1 MQQWLQKYHL
11 RWKMALVIIIGL
23 LFTANHVMAEQP
35 DGVKTIPNWELKW
48 GGPNDRIQDIITLS
62 DKEQWMTIESGAE
75 MPDKPEKISTVWI
88 RIQLPKQLPKD
99 YGMYIDGIYAQQLLV
114 YMDDQLIREI
124 KFDFPVDEQRS
135 LFPLSTEDGGKAVY
149 LKLQTSMDR
158 LGIHSDVRIDHFE
171 SLTRAYILQD
181 LQSIIL
187 GCAFLFIAAIMLI
200 CSLFLKQIQ
209 QASWI
214 SLCLIILTL
223 GMIFLG
229 YTPFIYANFTGFG
242 DVFLDV
248 FDISLAIFLPALTYF
263 FEKIFDNGNF
273 KWIRLFR
280 KFQIGYS
287 VFTIIFMVFNHLNHY
302 RFMDTYVF
310 FTLTL
315 LSTIMI
321 IQFILI
327 IGVSIYFVLR
337 GNKEAVIFSS
347 GFAILALMGMFDL
360 IIYYANN
367 QKYQFFLWKFG
378 VVGFIIALIV
388 ILGRRF
394 AINQEQMSN
403 YSKELEFYNHQLQ
416 LSEKMEMISSLAASV
431 AHEVRNPLQVTRG
444 FLQLVAART
453 DDKNKEYMTIAIEE
467 LDRASV
473 IITDFLTFAKP
484 QLDEIVQL
492 NVSKEINQIE
502 GIIVPLATLNGGR
515 IIVNVPSDLHINGN
529 SSKLKQI
536 LINIIKN
543 SIEAFQ
549 VDGQIH
555 IWAYEKNDEIFI
567 HIKDNGEG
575 IEPVQLAKLGEPY
588 YSTKTKGTGLGL
600 MVTFRLI
607 EIMKGHI
614 EFKSQKYLGTEVII
628 RFPKVVV
635 N

>member
-1 MQQWLQKYHL
+1 MQQWLQKHHL
-11 RWKMALVIIIGL
+11 RWKIGVAIILGL
-23 LFTANHVMAEQP
+23 LFMANYVMAEQP
-35 DGVKTIPNWELKW
+35 DGVKTIPNWEMKW
-48 GGPNDRIQDIITLS
+48 GGPNDTIQDIITS
-62 DKEQWMTIESGAE
+62 TDKENWMTIESGAG
-75 MPDKPEKISTVWI
+75 MPDKPKNVSIAWV
-88 RIQLPKQLPKD
+88 RIQLPEMLPKD
-99 YGMYIDGIYAQQLLV
+99 FGLYIDGIYAQKVTV
-114 YMDDQLIREI
+114 YISDRMVREVEYN
-124 KFDFPVDEQRS
+124 FPVDEQRS
-135 LFPLSTEDGGKAVY
+135 LFPVSSVDGGKMVY
-149 LKLQTSMDR
+149 LKLGTSIDR
-158 LGIHSDVRIDHFE
+158 LGIHSEVRIDHYAT
-171 SLTRAYILQD
+171 LTREFILQD
-181 LQSIIL
+181 LQNIIL
-187 GCAFLFIAAIMLI
+187 GCAFLFIAVIMLI

-214 SLCLIILTL
+214 SLSLIILTL
-223 GMIFLG
+223 GMIFLA
-229 YTPFIYANFTGFG
+229 YSPFLYANFTNFG
-242 DVFLDV
+242 DVFLAI
-248 FDISLAIFLPALTYF
+248 FDISLAVFLPSLTYF
-263 FEKIFDNGNF
+263 FEKIFDNG
-273 KWIRLFR
+273 KLRWLRGLR
-280 KFQIGYS
+280 KFQIVYS
-287 VFTIIFMVFNHLNHY
+287 ISCIILMLINQLNHY
-302 RFMDTYVF
+302 HYIKAYQF
-310 FTLTL
+310 LTV
-315 LSTIMI
+315 TILGAVMI
-321 IQFILI
+321 VQFIII
-327 IGVSIYFVLR
+327 IGLSIVFVIR

-347 GFAILALMGMFDL
+347 GFSIFALMGTFDL
-360 IIYYANN
+360 IIYYVNN

-394 AINQEQMSN
+394 AMNQEQMSN

-484 QLDEIVQL
+484 QLDEIVEL
-492 NVSKEINQIE
+492 NVSKEIGQIE
-502 GIIVPLATLNGGR
+502 GIIVPLATMNGGR
-515 IIVNVPSDLHINGN
+515 IVVNVPPDLHILGN

-543 SIEAFQ
+543 SIEAFH

-555 IWAYEKNDEIFI
+555 IWAYEKDEEVFI

-575 IEPVQLAKLGEPY
+575 IEPMQLRKLGEPY

-614 EFKSQKYLGTEVII
+614 EFKSQRFLGTEVII
-628 RFPKVVV
+628 RFPNATV

>member
-1 MQQWLQKYHL
+1 MQQWLQKHHL
-11 RWKMALVIIIGL
+11 RWKTGLVIMFGL
-23 LFTANHVMAEQP
+23 LFMANHAFAEQS
-35 DGVKTIPNWELKW
+35 DGVKAISNWELMW
-48 GGPNDRIQDIITLS
+48 GSPNDRIQDIIAS
-62 DKEQWMTIESGAE
+62 PRRDQWMTTESGAE
-75 MPDKPEKISTVWI
+75 MPDKPDGVSTAWV
-88 RIQLPKQLPKD
+88 RIQLPKELPKD
-99 YGMYIDGIYAQQLLV
+99 YGMYIDSIYAQQLSV
-114 YMDDQLIREI
+114 YIGDRLLNEV
-124 KFDFPVDEQRS
+124 KFDFLTDQQRS
-135 LFPLSTEDGGKAVY
+135 LFPLSAEDAGGIVY

-158 LGIHSDVRIDHFE
+158 LGIQSDIRIDHYTA
-171 SLTRAYILQD
+171 LTRTFIFRD
-181 LQSIIL
+181 LQNIIL
-187 GCAFLFIAAIMLI
+187 GFAFLFIAVIMLI
-200 CSLFLKQIQ
+200 CSFFLNKIGR
-209 QASWI
+209 ATWI
-214 SLCLIILTL
+214 SLSLIILTL
-223 GMIFLG
+223 GTIFLT
-229 YTPFIYANFTGFG
+229 YSPFLYANYTQFG
-242 DVFLDV
+242 VVFLDI
-248 FDISLAIFLPALTYF
+248 FDISLAVLLPALTYF
-263 FEKIFDNGNF
+263 FEKIFDNGHF
-273 KWIRLFR
+273 KWVRIFR

-287 VFTIIFMVFNHLNHY
+287 AFCLILMVFNQLNHY
-302 RFMDTYVF
+302 QFIEIYIF
-310 FTLTL
+310 FTLTI

-321 IQFILI
+321 FQFILI
-327 IGVSIYFVLR
+327 ISLSIFFVIR
-337 GNKEAVIFSS
+337 GNREAVIFSS
-347 GFAILALMGMFDL
+347 GFAIFALMGTFDL
-360 IIYYANN
+360 ILYYTYN

-484 QLDEIVQL
+484 QLDEIVEL
-492 NVSKEINQIE
+492 NVSKEISQIE
-502 GIIVPLATLNGGR
+502 GIIVPLATMNGGR
-515 IIVNVPSDLHINGN
+515 IIVNVPSDLHICGN

-555 IWAYEKNDEIFI
+555 IWAYEKNEEVFI

-575 IEPVQLAKLGEPY
+575 IEPMQLRKLGEPY

-614 EFKSQKYLGTEVII
+614 EFKSQRFLGTEVII
-628 RFPKVVV
+628 RFPNVTI